1 MWKTFLLSTEKRGG
15 SGGMR
20 ISTGFLSAYN
30 QVFNRFMTEKSINLL
45 NLQSVTVFVDN
56 RR

>member
-1 MWKTFLLSTEKRGG
+1 
-15 SGGMR
+15 MR